1 MKAFDLLPTEENIL
15 MTLQEDLLER
25 NKDIWYFVDLLDNI
39 DNSCSIALDGRWG
52 SGKTFFCKHVKLWLD
67 VNNDFIDK
75 IEGKEEIKEVF
86 RRRPKKKIKP
96 YVTVYYDAWIN
107 DNDVDPIL
115 SLIYTIIKDADD
127 KKNYGKNTDVL
138 KIAGEIVGLFTGRN
152 ANGLYEALQGEDILQ
167 KIREQKNEQDKIVE
181 FLNSLLLERGERLVI
196 FIDELDRCKPSFA
209 VQLLERIKH
218 YFSNDRITFV
228 FATNLLE
235 LQHTIKRLYGEGF
248 DANLYLDRF
257 FDFRIT
263 LPKANISK
271 FYNKLGLDCQNVF
284 EYVCKKI
291 IRDYDFELREISK
304 FYNQAKLVGY
314 NLLHVEQ
321 VRVTPQ
327 RESMELG
334 VLLFVPLMIGL
345 RIKDIVKFNEFRM
358 GKNVAPLIDL
368 FKDREVIKHY
378 LSGLLDDNE
387 TYDKKNAEKVKIVNI
402 EDKLN
407 EIYIFLFNNSDDYR
421 KEEKIGKYIFN
432 ISMRN
437 FIENTINGLTDNNH
451 YSG

>member
-1 MKAFDLLPTEENIL
+1 M
-15 MTLQEDLLER
+15 
-25 NKDIWYFVDLLDNI
+25 
-39 DNSCSIALDGRWG
+39 
-52 SGKTFFCKHVKLWLD
+52 
-67 VNNDFIDK
+67 
-75 IEGKEEIKEVF
+75 
-86 RRRPKKKIKP
+86 
-96 YVTVYYDAWIN
+96 
-107 DNDVDPIL
+107 
-115 SLIYTIIKDADD
+115 
-127 KKNYGKNTDVL
+127 
-138 KIAGEIVGLFTGRN
+138 
-152 ANGLYEALQGEDILQ
+152 
-167 KIREQKNEQDKIVE
+167 
-181 FLNSLLLERGERLVI
+181 
-196 FIDELDRCKPSFA
+196 
-209 VQLLERIKH
+209 
-218 YFSNDRITFV
+218 
-228 FATNLLE
+228 
-235 LQHTIKRLYGEGF
+235 
-248 DANLYLDRF
+248 
-257 FDFRIT
+257 
-263 LPKANISK
+263 
-271 FYNKLGLDCQNVF
+271 
-284 EYVCKKI
+284 
-291 IRDYDFELREISK
+291 
-304 FYNQAKLVGY
+304 
-314 NLLHVEQ
+314 HVEQ